1 MPDSTVCGDKPNH
14 FRLPAVPYNRCFL
27 REVLLEK
34 STEVNGVKVIQLQGD
49 YAPDMV
55 RSLVSYFRGKFAN
68 ERFLFV
74 AGTLHDGK
82 PSLTIFL
89 SQQLVDAGMNAVNM
103 VREAAKNIQGGGGGQ
118 PFMAQAGG
126 KNPDGIHAAV
136 QAVVA
141 MVQAL

>member
-1 MPDSTVCGDKPNH
+1 M
-14 FRLPAVPYNRCFL
+14 
-27 REVLLEK
+27 LLEK

-55 RSLVSYFRGKFAN
+55 RSLVSYFRGKFTN